1 KNVHLPL
8 TVTFLVGPDESFVDK
23 NGLVSIPPAFSTLMR
38 GMMLESSLNGTAC
51 RSKGLLC
58 DLPNSH
64 ALGIIPSRLWLCR
77 RTNNP
82 PRSSR
87 SNPTPMVGLQI
98 PQPTM
103 FTNGSMHGRSD
114 RMRTMGI
121 SKALERRRK
130 ERREL
135 QAKQQSNSPTHK
147 RDAE

>member
-1 KNVHLPL
+1 
-8 TVTFLVGPDESFVDK
+8 
-23 NGLVSIPPAFSTLMR
+23 
-38 GMMLESSLNGTAC
+38 
-51 RSKGLLC
+51 
-58 DLPNSH
+58 
-64 ALGIIPSRLWLCR
+64 
-77 RTNNP
+77 
-82 PRSSR
+82 
-87 SNPTPMVGLQI
+87 MVGLQI

-121 SKALERRRK
+121 SEALERRRK